1 MTQKQIV
8 ILGAGFGGIA
18 AAKELIKQNRNF
30 QITIID
36 RYPHHTIHGQLYEVA
51 TSPDE
56 LTSLPELKQ
65 SVEVPLSEIFPA
77 KFVRIVV
84 GDIEGID
91 LHAKVV
97 TAANRKINYDFLV
110 CALGSQPNFF
120 AIPGS
125 QDYALPFMSSYDAL
139 RIRGKI
145 EASIQLAKTS
155 LRHHGV
161 NIIVA
166 GGGVGGTEIAG
177 ELHGMLDYLSWRENY
192 PREKIHVTIID
203 RGSAVLSSFPEKVQ
217 QTAAKRLQALS
228 VTISTGT
235 TIQSITKNSVLTD
248 KGELPCD
255 VLIWSAGVRANP
267 LPTIPMLITKKGDR
281 IEVDEYFRPTGF
293 PNVFII
299 GDQCC
304 RLDSS
309 GNPLPGTASQA
320 IDHAEY
326 VAKAVTAL
334 AMNRQPEHYACRSFP
349 FIVPLGAKWA
359 IFSSGSWMI
368 AGYFG
373 YLIRQ
378 VVWLRYY
385 ISIMGFRHGVHWL
398 LRTGELFS
406 RND

>member
-1 MTQKQIV
+1 MIQKQIV
-8 ILGAGFGGIA
+8 ILGAGFGGVQVA
-18 AAKELIKQNRNF
+18 LELAKQFRNF
-30 QITIID
+30 QITIVS

-56 LTSLPELKQ
+56 LTNLTELKK
-65 SVEVPLSEIFPA
+65 SVEIPLSEIFPEGT
-77 KFVRIVV
+77 VRIVV
-84 GDIEGID
+84 GEIEQID
-91 LHAKVV
+91 LKAQVV
-97 TAANRKINYDFLV
+97 NAAGRKIGYDFLV

-120 AIPGS
+120 SIPGS

-139 RIRGKI
+139 RIRGEI
-145 EASIQLAKTS
+145 EASIQMAKTS
-155 LRHHGV
+155 LRHEAV

-166 GGGVGGTEIAG
+166 GGGVGGAEIAG

-203 RGSAVLSSFPEKVQ
+203 RGATLLSSFPTKVQ
-217 QTAAKRLQALS
+217 EVATKRLQELS
-228 VTISTGT
+228 VIISTST

-267 LPTIPMLITKKGDR
+267 LPTTRPLAIKKGDR
-281 IEVDEYFRPTGF
+281 IEVDEYFRPIGYS
-293 PNVFII
+293 NVFII

-309 GNPLPGTASQA
+309 GHPLPGTASQA
-320 IDHAEY
+320 IDHAGY
-326 VAKAVTAL
+326 VAQAVAAL
-334 AMNRQPEHYACRSFP
+334 ATNHQPKHYACRSFP
-349 FIVPLGAKWA
+349 FIVPLGPKWA
-359 IFSSGSWMI
+359 IFSNGSWMI
-368 AGYFG
+368 SGYFG
-373 YLIRQ
+373 YLVRQ

-385 ISIMGFRHGVHWL
+385 ISIMGFHRGVHWL
-398 LRTGELFS
+398 FRTDELFS